1 VFDTLLVAEIRRG
14 LERKKAEN
22 KAEEERRT
30 EELRSRQ
37 VTLELNKKEEE
48 TRKQERELE
57 KKQYEDFLSLKA
69 PEQVVDLRNGEILR
83 KGYTLALK
91 TSLPSFDIQSA
102 YLVLAMWR
110 FEVSAIVNFQSDRF
124 LKSDML
130 DREQAF
136 FKIQLL
142 EQAGQFYRTSLAF
155 GVVGYARVSTLAALD
170 SVEPNYSLFV
180 GGDVALPTALYSY
193 ASAYLDGRKASIGWN
208 CFPLPGNFKDGVSL
222 LVQVD
227 YVWNKEW
234 RNRFSDPLLFQ
245 TGIRFRASDAFA
257 TSFTYEGHKFVVFSI
272 EMGF

>member
-1 VFDTLLVAEIRRG
+1 
-14 LERKKAEN
+14 
-22 KAEEERRT
+22 
-30 EELRSRQ
+30 
-37 VTLELNKKEEE
+37 
-48 TRKQERELE
+48 
-57 KKQYEDFLSLKA
+57 
-69 PEQVVDLRNGEILR
+69 
-83 KGYTLALK
+83 
-91 TSLPSFDIQSA
+91 
-102 YLVLAMWR
+102 MWR

-155 GVVGYARVSTLAALD
+155 GVVGYSRVSTLAALD
-170 SVEPNYSLFV
+170 SVQPKYSLFV
-180 GGDVALPTALYSY
+180 AGDVALPTALYSY
-193 ASAYLDGRKASIGWN
+193 ASAYLDGRKVSIGWN

-222 LVQVD
+222 LVQMD

-234 RNRFSDPLLFQ
+234 RNRFLDPLLFQ

-257 TSFTYEGHKFVVFSI
+257 TSFTYEGHELVVFSI